1 MSAIFLASLCLAF
14 KMEGTYRGSGEIT
27 VPIWGTYRFDV
38 QAVVSNGLE
47 TNVDL
52 HMTGDANIECTAQI
66 LKSIDEA
73 GEKYN
78 TKPSAGTDVNSIGM
92 QPEDD
97 MGLTELFKINP
108 DLEENSCVKGYEE
121 NGATI
126 GEWKY
131 DTKTD
136 TITVPLSMSG
146 YSVPVEL
153 TKNSCVCAT
162 DEKCSLVESDDY
174 SDDDSNYKN
183 GSYICRVKD
192 KAACDDNVKI
202 SGYWFFGWSSP
213 PKFYSRSPCVVD
225 CTSEGGDSCTLCNNI
240 DGQRCLV
247 GTSMEG
253 NCNEGTCLI
262 KNGKSVCSCIAGSME
277 MFFPNGTAVSVEKL
291 KKGDKIRGIVGEK
304 MESSDNCE
312 VLTLHKVHD
321 NAPTVD
327 HFTADHFILRDG
339 DDAVVPYGH
348 GSNESIRTNESIY
361 TLTTTCDAV
370 VNAAGVRVTSFSSGF
385 CGRTISWKETI
396 ELTNILRDA
405 LDGAPWLNLSIY
417 HNSNTSE
424 WNSALRPLCDAM
436 LECLKPVTCDNFDCK
451 ECNKLDDVTRKF
463 IRDHVDKRYHANIRA
478 SQCSRDHALC
488 TLNDTHIYVALI
500 RRNRVASI
508 VLLTSTVVGAALL
521 LFAVCVAE
529 ACRRR
534 WKHRTNQSNP
544 AELQPQSKESVAA
557 VVNAEV

>member
-14 KMEGTYRGSGEIT
+14 EMEGTYQGSETIT
-27 VPIWGTYRFDV
+27 AWNYFTYTFRV
-38 QAVVSNGLE
+38 QAVVSGNGL
-47 TNVDL
+47 VDL
-52 HMTGDANIECTAQI
+52 HMTGDANIECAAQI
-66 LKSIDEA
+66 LTSIDEA

-78 TKPSAGTDVNSIGM
+78 TKPSANKDVNSIGM
-92 QPEDD
+92 QSEGD
-97 MGLTELFKINP
+97 MGLTKLFEINP
-108 DLEENSCVKGYEE
+108 DLEGNSCVKDYKE

-126 GEWKY
+126 GEWVY
-131 DTKTD
+131 DTETD
-136 TITVPLSMSG
+136 TITVPLMKGG
-146 YSVPVEL
+146 YKVPVEL

-162 DEKCSLVESDDY
+162 DKKCFRVESDDY
-174 SDDDSNYKN
+174 SNYEN

-192 KAACDDNVKI
+192 EAACDDNVEI
-202 SGYWFFGWSSP
+202 LDQSFWFSP
-213 PKFYSRSPCVVD
+213 ASAKFYSRSPCVVD
-225 CTSEGGDSCTLCNNI
+225 CTSEGGDSCTLCNNN

-247 GTSMEG
+247 GTSMESH
-253 NCNEGTCLI
+253 CNAGTCLI
-262 KNGKSVCSCIAGSME
+262 KNGNSVCSCIAGSME

-544 AELQPQSKESVAA
+544 AELQPQSKEGVAA

>member
-153 TKNSCVCAT
+153 TKN
-162 DEKCSLVESDDY
+162 
-174 SDDDSNYKN
+174 
-183 GSYICRVKD
+183 I
-192 KAACDDNVKI
+192 
-202 SGYWFFGWSSP
+202 
-213 PKFYSRSPCVVD
+213 D

-463 IRDHVDKRYHANIRA
+463 IRSGA
-478 SQCSRDHALC
+478 QE
-488 TLNDTHIYVALI
+488 
-500 RRNRVASI
+500 
-508 VLLTSTVVGAALL
+508 VLRL
-521 LFAVCVAE
+521 
-529 ACRRR
+529 
-534 WKHRTNQSNP
+534 
-544 AELQPQSKESVAA
+544 
-557 VVNAEV
+557 